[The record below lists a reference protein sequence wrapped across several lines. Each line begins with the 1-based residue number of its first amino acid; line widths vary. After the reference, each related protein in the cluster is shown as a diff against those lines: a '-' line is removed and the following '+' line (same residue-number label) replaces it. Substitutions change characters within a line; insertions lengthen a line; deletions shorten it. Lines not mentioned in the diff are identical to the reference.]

1 MMMIKSFSGVL
12 LSVIL
17 LSSVA
22 LAAQGKTVT
31 ITASASVQVGDS
43 KTKQQAKEEAKKE
56 ATRKAV
62 EEAAGTFVHASTTIK
77 NMQMESDEIK
87 SASLA
92 FVRSIKE
99 LQAAYDPAKDLYT
112 YSAEF
117 QVDTSAM
124 EEYAASL
131 ARGKTEDAE
140 TKGKDM
146 QVYFAFYDGE
156 DRIIKEG
163 GKVAS
168 GMQYQLMVQPFQKCH
183 LYVINRDSSGAV
195 YMIFPNPEI
204 PFANPVEG
212 GHEYFIPGADKMLEF
227 DNVAGLETFYVI
239 ASLTPLSDIEV
250 LFRRIKELGGDSDK
264 GLAAAVE
271 ERIKT
276 RGGGNV
282 VQKYTG
288 GAASFSKKKVK
299 MAAEILKASGNI
311 VRQVNIVHE

>member
-1 MMMIKSFSGVL
+1 MSAKLVL
-12 LSVIL
+12 AV
-17 LSSVA
+17 
-22 LAAQGKTVT
+22 LAAVAFWVSPAFAAQVKIVTV
-31 ITASASVQVGDS
+31 TASASVQVGES

-62 EEAAGTFVHASTTIK
+62 EEAAGTFIHASTSIK

-87 SASLA
+87 TASVA

-99 LQAAYDPAKDLYT
+99 KQSAYDPAKDTYT
-112 YSAEF
+112 YTAEF
-117 QVDTSAM
+117 AVDTAAM
-124 EEYAASL
+124 EEYANSV

-140 TKGKDM
+140 AKNKDI
-146 QVYFAFYDGE
+146 QVYFAFYDGD

-163 GKVAS
+163 GKVTS

-183 LYVINRDSSGAV
+183 LYVINRDSAGAV

-239 ASLTPLSDIEV
+239 ASLVPLTDIEN
-250 LFRRIKELGGDSDK
+250 LFKRIKELGGDADK
-264 GLAAAVE
+264 TLASAVE
-271 ERIKT
+271 QRIQT
-276 RGGGNV
+276 RGGGNI
-282 VQKYTG
+282 VQKYSG
-288 GAASFSKKKVK
+288 GAASFSKKKVM
-299 MAAEILKASGNI
+299 MAAEILKSTGNI
-311 VRQVNIVHE
+311 VRQVNLVHE